1 MAWREAWYL
10 KMRRRLRKP
19 FNKVFQGR
27 HYFISRYHGA
37 DFLLQPT
44 GIGTLEISAGIAE
57 HPELSR
63 YIKRCA
69 EIQFDTFLDIGAN
82 IGLYSCI
89 LLKNRCVT
97 RAILFEPDRRNIVQL
112 RANLLING
120 LLDSV
125 ELHEVALGD
134 VAGRFRLAPGTID
147 GGFSRLLDPNES
159 ADSDYEIDAVRLD
172 DLLSL
177 SGHRLAIKIDVENYE
192 CKVLLGMQR
201 TLRENQC
208 MIQVESFETLDQV
221 TSLLTAAGYD
231 LVARFPPNF
240 IFENMKPGSQS
251 ADDNFP
257 GPGSSRRI

>member
-1 MAWREAWYL
+1 MAWQEAWYL
-10 KMRRRLRKP
+10 KMRRRFRKP
-19 FNKVFQGR
+19 LNNIFHRR
-27 HYFISRYHGA
+27 HYFISRYRGA
-37 DFLLQPT
+37 DFLLQPA
-44 GIGTLEISAGIAE
+44 GIGTLEVSAGIAE

-82 IGLYSCI
+82 IGLYSCV
-89 LLKNRCVT
+89 LLKNRCVP
-97 RAILFEPDRRNIVQL
+97 RAILFEPDRQNIVQL

-134 VAGRFRLAPGTID
+134 VHGRVRLAPGAID
-147 GGFSRLLDPNES
+147 GGFSRLLDASEAANS
-159 ADSDYEIDAVRLD
+159 GYEVNVVQLD
-172 DLLSL
+172 DVLSF
-177 SGHRLAIKIDVENYE
+177 SDRTLAIKIDVENYE
-192 CKVLLGMQR
+192 CKVLGGMQR
-201 TLRENQC
+201 ILRENEC

-240 IFENMKPGSQS
+240 VFENIKARQ
-251 ADDNFP
+251 
-257 GPGSSRRI
+257 SRR